1 MFENSPFVFCLYLG
15 WELTSIYRHL
25 EGASGVIAMVKA
37 VKMLQHGIVLPTA
50 GFEKINPRI
59 EGNEKIRVPDTPV
72 PWPAGEKKRILITNF
87 GKSPSLSSLFFF
99 FS

>member
-1 MFENSPFVFCLYLG
+1 
-15 WELTSIYRHL
+15 
-25 EGASGVIAMVKA
+25 MVKA
-37 VKMLQHGIVLPTA
+37 VKMLQNGIVLPTA

-87 GKSPSLSSLFFF
+87 GMYQVNHK
-99 FS
+99 